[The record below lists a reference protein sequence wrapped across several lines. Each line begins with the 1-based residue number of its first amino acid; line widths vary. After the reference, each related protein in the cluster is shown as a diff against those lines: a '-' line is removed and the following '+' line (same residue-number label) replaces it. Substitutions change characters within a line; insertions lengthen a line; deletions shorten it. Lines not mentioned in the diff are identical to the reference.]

1 MKIKNCRYFL
11 TIGLKLKI
19 KKNHIK
25 SYFNKNLKRNSK
37 TSKKKNCK
45 FEPIPIANK
54 MVWDIC
60 RYQCGLKYILNKHF
74 PRFGIFKFN
83 QNIR

>member
-1 MKIKNCRYFL
+1 M
-11 TIGLKLKI
+11 
-19 KKNHIK
+19 
-25 SYFNKNLKRNSK
+25 KRNSK